1 MSAIATV
8 FAQREVP
15 AGAPEVTACPTSDV
29 DTARARRRATTP
41 RWGRRRAQEGTL
53 AALQVGAHAIVTGVG
68 GDLDSAAARRLVDLG
83 FAPGAHVEVLRRAPM
98 GDPTVFRVADTE
110 IALRRRH
117 AEGIRVQLDLHVVR

>member
-8 FAQREVP
+8 FAQRDVP
-15 AGAPEVTACPTSDV
+15 AGAPTG
-29 DTARARRRATTP
+29 RAVPASVELRPRVRRRESW
-41 RWGRRRAQEGTL
+41 WGRRRAAEDTL
-53 AALQVGAHAIVTGVG
+53 AAQAVGTQAVVTGLG
-68 GDLDSAAARRLVDLG
+68 GDLDPAAARRLVDLG

-117 AEGIRVQLDLHVVR
+117 AEGIRVQQDLRVVR

>member
-8 FAQREVP
+8 FAQREIP
-15 AGAPEVTACPTSDV
+15 AGSPVAHA
-29 DTARARRRATTP
+29 DTAGRARRRPVADVL
-41 RWGRRRAQEGTL
+41 RRRRPLGGSL
-53 AALQVGAHAIVTGVG
+53 AALPVGAHAIVTGVG
-68 GDLDSAAARRLVDLG
+68 GDFDPAAARRLVDLG

-117 AEGIRVQLDLHVVR
+117 AESILVQADELTHR